1 MVWQGRRSCI
11 KVFWNCAV
19 EHSSTPK
26 MPWVHTKVF
35 WQGLLVV
42 NVFLLQNIQ
51 IFCLFWTF
59 FWWQSIVMI
68 YPPASQMKGRRA
80 RQIFVVKFSMNET
93 QMTMHLDR
101 YNRCKIMPD
110 NLSNDKVNRCLAR
123 YSLRATTT
131 SQPINRA
138 PNEPA
143 MVRNAKF
150 GPNLVVS
157 GQKILFLLEKSKVLL
172 LT

>member
-1 MVWQGRRSCI
+1 
-11 KVFWNCAV
+11 
-19 EHSSTPK
+19 
-26 MPWVHTKVF
+26 
-35 WQGLLVV
+35 
-42 NVFLLQNIQ
+42 
-51 IFCLFWTF
+51 
-59 FWWQSIVMI
+59 MI
-68 YPPASQMKGRRA
+68 NKSQPPPASPL
-80 RQIFVVKFSMNET
+80 VSPPLVLLFSRLLPD
-93 QMTMHLDR
+93 LDASDLLLLPSGD
-101 YNRCKIMPD
+101 KEDD
-110 NLSNDKVNRCLAR
+110 NNYDKVNRCLAR
-123 YSLRATTT
+123 YSPRATTT